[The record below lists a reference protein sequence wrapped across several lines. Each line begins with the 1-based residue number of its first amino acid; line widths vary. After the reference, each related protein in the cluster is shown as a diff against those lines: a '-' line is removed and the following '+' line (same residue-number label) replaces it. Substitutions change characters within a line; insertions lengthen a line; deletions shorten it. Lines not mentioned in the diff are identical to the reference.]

1 MKRKVVRAELRKE
14 SETFPDYFKYELDIQ
29 EEDGSVTKKVP
40 AYGKDLQDALSRVV
54 HDEKVEVISKK
65 IEIIPWWGWV
75 LIWFAYLSTIVIW
88 SQETSN
94 MIILG
99 GGLFVVF
106 AGIYFLMTWSRQR
119 NRDKEII

>member
-14 SETFPDYFKYELDIQ
+14 SESFPGYFKYEVDIQ
-29 EEDGSVTKKVP
+29 EEDGSIIENIP

-54 HDEKVEVISKK
+54 HDEKVVTLSKK
-65 IEIIPWWGWV
+65 VGIIPWWGWT
-75 LIWFAYLSTIVIW
+75 LLWFAYLSTLVIW

-99 GGLFVVF
+99 GGLFIVF
-106 AGIYFLMTWSRQR
+106 AGISFLMSWSKQR
-119 NRDKEII
+119 NKKR

>member
-14 SETFPDYFKYELDIQ
+14 SETFPDYFKYEVDIQ
-29 EEDGSVTKKVP
+29 EEDGSITEKVP

-54 HDEKVEVISKK
+54 HDERVVTLSKK
-65 IEIIPWWGWV
+65 VRIVPWWGWV
-75 LIWFAYLSTIVIW
+75 ILWFAYLLTLYTW

-99 GGLFVVF
+99 GGIFAVFV
-106 AGIYFLMTWSRQR
+106 AISFLITWSKER
-119 NRDKEII
+119 NKNR